1 MVDTSVIW
9 VAIAA
14 VVPLVSSIVV
24 AVFYLATSTARIA
37 SLVCSVDKLDRDMR
51 TRIDG
56 IAQKTDDLVG
66 RVTRLEE
73 RVQMSTAEHSLSRP
87 QR

>member
-73 RVQMSTAEHSLSRP
+73 RVQMSTADHSSFRP

>member
-51 TRIDG
+51 TRIEG